1 MHVDGRQKKV
11 CTVSIKRQALPDV
24 YVMNFSTMTML
35 LPLARMPSRDGEAGM
50 KTMLRDIN
58 VIPNGTGQEIPYASS
73 WSSTY
78 ESVGPLRTFHSFSPP
93 VSPPNDTCRFL
104 ACFVSVWGCLVV
116 VLLFVLSCF
125 CFLFCKCHGISQIL
139 RAY

>member
-1 MHVDGRQKKV
+1 M
-11 CTVSIKRQALPDV
+11 
-24 YVMNFSTMTML
+24 YVMHLSTMTML
-35 LPLARMPSRDGEAGM
+35 LLLAQMSNRDGEAGM

-93 VSPPNDTCRFL
+93 VSPSIDTCRVFVVFVGVWVWVGFCC
-104 ACFVSVWGCLVV
+104 CFVV
-116 VLLFVLSCF
+116 F
-125 CFLFCKCHGISQIL
+125 CFLFASVMEFLNPPRVLDLDDRQGLIASSAMQ
-139 RAY
+139 

>member
-1 MHVDGRQKKV
+1 M
-11 CTVSIKRQALPDV
+11 
-24 YVMNFSTMTML
+24 YVMNLSTMTML
-35 LPLARMPSRDGEAGM
+35 LLLARMPNRDGEAGM

-58 VIPNGTGQEIPYASS
+58 VISNGTGQEIPYASS

-93 VSPPNDTCRFL
+93 VSPSNDTCRVL
-104 ACFVSVWGCLVV
+104 ACFVGVWCCLVG

-125 CFLFCKCHGISQIL
+125 CFLFCKCHEISQIL

>member
-1 MHVDGRQKKV
+1 M
-11 CTVSIKRQALPDV
+11 
-24 YVMNFSTMTML
+24 YVMNLSTMTML
-35 LPLARMPSRDGEAGM
+35 LPPARMPNRDGEAGM

-58 VIPNGTGQEIPYASS
+58 VISNGTGQEIPYASS

-104 ACFVSVWGCLVV
+104 ACFVGVWGCLVV
-116 VLLFVLSCF
+116 GLLFVLSCF

>member
-1 MHVDGRQKKV
+1 
-11 CTVSIKRQALPDV
+11 
-24 YVMNFSTMTML
+24 
-35 LPLARMPSRDGEAGM
+35 
-50 KTMLRDIN
+50 MLRDIN

-93 VSPPNDTCRFL
+93 VSPSNDTCRVFV
-104 ACFVSVWGCLVV
+104 CFVGVWGCLVW

-125 CFLFCKCHGISQIL
+125 VFLFASVMEFLNPSRVLDLDDRQGLIASSAMQ
-139 RAY
+139 